1 MLAYMQDCV
10 TFGLLWLY
18 CSFGCWRAQN
28 GSTNL
33 LEYRKNS
40 LGLVQRT
47 VFCLPPMWC
56 LAPNSI
62 FPLFRCILKCNCMQV
77 AECYYLL
84 QLVVARLE
92 STFTVSCWGILH
104 VLLLYGMAK
113 PHLPLIAFLLLSF
126 VIFLFWKGIF
136 LYGTEIEEHNP
147 HSPLCCFFP
156 RSFPCWNCCCCAN
169 LFNQLH

>member
-62 FPLFRCILKCNCMQV
+62 FPCFV
-77 AECYYLL
+77 ASWSVTACRWLSVITCCSWLLQGLRAHL
-84 QLVVARLE
+84 QLVVGKFCARPLWNGKA
-92 STFTVSCWGILH
+92 SFTLN
-104 VLLLYGMAK
+104 
-113 PHLPLIAFLLLSF
+113 FLLSF